1 MWPQVARIAP
11 GVRRK
16 WQPVARMWAGVDVIV
31 HGVARKWPQ
40 ILSTRRARVGK
51 WQPVD
56 RM

>member
-1 MWPQVARIAP
+1 MCQRVVRIAP

-16 WQPVARMWAGVDVIV
+16 WQPVARMWPVVDVIV

-40 ILSTRRARVGK
+40 ILSTRRACVGK